1 MMQQAVSKH
10 LVVLKQ
16 AGWWGDLYS
25 HPNERGD
32 SPAHGAVGLP
42 TGSEAGLRRR
52 QEWVAGDELEATPQ
66 RLQGGYSA
74 SASKRARML
83 DSTLASSGLRRCRS
97 RGRSTATSPQS
108 RARQDD
114 HTIAEVCSFGD
125 VVCDQQQCGAV
136 PGCDRRQQ
144 ILQPQPRQCI
154 HCAEGL
160 VQ

>member
-52 QEWVAGDELEATPQ
+52 QEWVAGDELEATPPKAPGWLQ
-66 RLQGGYSA
+66 RFGFEACEDARFDTCQL
-74 SASKRARML
+74 RAAPLPVSRQVDGDL
-83 DSTLASSGLRRCRS
+83 TAESCSTRR
-97 RGRSTATSPQS
+97 P
-108 RARQDD
+108 
-114 HTIAEVCSFGD
+114 H
-125 VVCDQQQCGAV
+125 
-136 PGCDRRQQ
+136 DR
-144 ILQPQPRQCI
+144 
-154 HCAEGL
+154 
-160 VQ
+160 